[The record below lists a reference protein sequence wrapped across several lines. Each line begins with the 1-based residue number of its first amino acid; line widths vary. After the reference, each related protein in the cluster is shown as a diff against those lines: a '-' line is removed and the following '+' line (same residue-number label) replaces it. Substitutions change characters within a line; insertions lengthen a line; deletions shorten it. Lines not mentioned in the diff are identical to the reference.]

1 MKTKTLITTV
11 AKMAAIAAL
20 VATSHAI
27 TIGDGDTFG
36 EGESVQLG
44 GVQFTVDYGSVAYV
58 SDLSNGALR
67 FDRTDQADNTSIRAI
82 HGVNDDDGL
91 VINGQTELLFDWSVN
106 DQSDTV
112 ESSFYI
118 LDGVKSTFHD
128 GIGMGISSGTI
139 SRLLEQGTHPF
150 SIKSTTQNQDTSRY
164 VLTVGNVRLN
174 PLYTVPDSPLGFFG
188 IATIFAFFVV
198 GRRLSGKKT
207 F

>member
-27 TIGDGDTFG
+27 TIGDTVGY
-36 EGESVQLG
+36 GESAELG

-67 FDRTDQADNTSIRAI
+67 FDRTDHSYNTSISAI
-82 HGVNDDDGL
+82 HGVNDDYGL
-91 VINGQTELLFDWSVN
+91 VINGQTELLFEWSVN
-106 DQSDTV
+106 DQSDTE
-112 ESSFYI
+112 ESSFYM

-128 GIGMGISSGTI
+128 GIGVGISSGTI
-139 SRLLEQGTHPF
+139 SRLLEQGTHLF
-150 SIKSTTQNQDTSRY
+150 SIKTTTQNQEASRY
-164 VLTVGNVRLN
+164 VLTVGNLRLN
-174 PLYTVPDSPLGFFG
+174 PLYTVSDSPLGFFG

-198 GRRLSGKKT
+198 GRRFSGKKT
-207 F
+207 S

>member
-27 TIGDGDTFG
+27 TIGDTVGD
-36 EGESVQLG
+36 GESAELG

-67 FDRTDQADNTSIRAI
+67 FDGTDQAKDTSISAI
-82 HGVNDDDGL
+82 DGL
-91 VINGQTELLFDWSVN
+91 VINGQTELAFDWSVN

-112 ESSFYI
+112 DSSFYT

-128 GIGMGISSGTI
+128 GIGVGISSGTI
-139 SRLLEQGTHPF
+139 SRLLEQGTYLF
-150 SIKSTTQNQDTSRY
+150 SIESTTENHDRSRY
-164 VLTVGNVRLN
+164 VLTVGNLRLN

-198 GRRLSGKKT
+198 GRRFSGKKT
-207 F
+207 S